1 MAGRESMDGHTTGTG
16 TEENPRAAI
25 DTGGAGEVAIDT
37 EGAAEVAI
45 DTEGAAQ
52 AAIDTEGGA
61 QAAFAATL
69 VDEWVRA
76 GLSEAVIAPGSRSTP
91 LALALAEDGRLR
103 LHIRLD
109 ERAAGFLALGLS
121 RATGRATVVVT
132 TSGTASAE
140 LHPAVAEA
148 DLAGVPMVVCT
159 ADRPPELQGVG
170 APQTMNQTGLY
181 GSAAR
186 WAMAVAVPERSQDGM
201 WRSLAARSVAE
212 AEAAPS
218 GPGPVHLNLAF
229 RDPLVARP
237 GPMPPGRSDGRPW
250 HHVSRPVL
258 GATPADVAAVA
269 GGPGRGVLVVGAGA
283 GDPDAVHEAATAL
296 GWPVLADPRSGART
310 PGPATVAAADAILRS
325 PHACDRLRP
334 EVVVHLGERWTSRA
348 LADWLRQPGVRHVL
362 VDPDWR
368 WRDPDRLAATV
379 LRTDPTALCRAVAET
394 VPEPLAGPEWRTTWT
409 SAEAAAQAALAT
421 ALDSRGELTEPRV
434 ARTLFDALPSEATLV
449 VGSSMPIRDLE
460 WFAATRHRPPAVLA
474 NRGVNGIDGTIATAL
489 GVAAGRGPVAVLLGD
504 LSFLHDAGALLGAA
518 ETSEVSCT
526 LVVVDNH
533 GGGIFSFLPQASR
546 LPADTFELLFGT
558 PQAADVCT
566 VAAAYGARVVRA
578 ADEGELRAALKE
590 QVGSPG
596 VSMIHLR
603 TDRAANVAVHDR
615 THRTVARA
623 LAELWAPR

>member
-1 MAGRESMDGHTTGTG
+1 MGGRESMDGY
-16 TEENPRAAI
+16 AA
-25 DTGGAGEVAIDT
+25 
-37 EGAAEVAI
+37 
-45 DTEGAAQ
+45 
-52 AAIDTEGGA
+52 DTEGGA

-91 LALALAEDGRLR
+91 LALALAEDGRMR

-170 APQTMNQTGLY
+170 APQTMVQTGLY
-181 GSAAR
+181 GSAVR
-186 WAMAVAVPERSQDGM
+186 WAVAVAVPERGQDGM
-201 WRSLAARSVAE
+201 WRSLAARAVAE
-212 AEAAPS
+212 AGAGPS

-237 GPMPPGRSDGRPW
+237 GPLPPGRPDGQPW
-250 HHVSRPVL
+250 HHIGRPVL
-258 GATPADVAAVA
+258 TATPADVAAVA
-269 GGPGRGVLVVGAGA
+269 DGHERGVLLVGAGA
-283 GDPDAVHEAATAL
+283 GDPAAVHEAAAAL

-310 PGPATVAAADAILRS
+310 PGPGTVAAADAVLRG
-325 PHACDRLRP
+325 PHARDRLCP
-334 EVVVHLGERWTSRA
+334 EVVVHLGERWASRA
-348 LADWLRQPGVRHVL
+348 VADWLRQPGIRHVL

-379 LRTDPTALCRAVAET
+379 LRTDPTALCRAVAEA
-394 VPEPLAGPEWRTTWT
+394 VPEPLAGPEWRTAWT
-409 SAEAAAQAALAT
+409 SAEATAQAAMAD
-421 ALDSRGELTEPRV
+421 ALDGRADLTEPRV
-434 ARTLFDALPSEATLV
+434 ARTLFDALPAEATLV
-449 VGSSMPIRDLE
+449 VGSSMPVRDLE
-460 WFAATRHRPPAVLA
+460 WFAAPRHRPPAVLA

-489 GVAAGRGPVAVLLGD
+489 GVAAARGPVAVLLGD
-504 LSFLHDAGALLGAA
+504 LTFLHDAGALLGAA
-518 ETSEVSCT
+518 EAPDVSCT

-546 LPADTFELLFGT
+546 LPEDTFELLFGT
-558 PQAADVCT
+558 PQAADVCA
-566 VAAAYGARVVRA
+566 VAAAYGVGVVRV
-578 ADEGELRAALKE
+578 ADEGELRSALKE
-590 QVGSPG
+590 RVGSPG
-596 VSMIHLR
+596 VSMIHLC

-615 THRTVARA
+615 AHRTVARA
-623 LAELWAPR
+623 LEELWPAR